1 MPSKSDK
8 IVVVFHADG
17 CHHCH
22 DYLPRFRRVA
32 VKYRPFVAIK
42 AVKLTEKNIEL
53 CDRYKIGG
61 FPTTAILGP
70 DETLIKK
77 VEGAISE
84 AEIEKIF
91 KKAVEG

>member
-32 VKYRPFVAIK
+32 VRFRPFVAIK
-42 AVKLTEKNIEL
+42 SVKLTNKNIEL

-61 FPTTAILGP
+61 FPSTCILAA
-70 DETLIKK
+70 DESLIKK
-77 VEGAISE
+77 VEGAINE
-84 AEIEKIF
+84 KAIEKLF
-91 KKAVEG
+91 EQACS